1 MWGAAAHALI
11 PLAQR
16 QGEPYNAHAD
26 LKRVAQRLRTEYG
39 EEIFRDGFEAAEK
52 FHIHFYHAQMGA
64 VEFANRLSVARSFVN
79 RLLDLAS

>member
-1 MWGAAAHALI
+1 M
-11 PLAQR
+11 
-16 QGEPYNAHAD
+16 
-26 LKRVAQRLRTEYG
+26 RTEYG

>member
-1 MWGAAAHALI
+1 LWGAAAHALI

-16 QGEPYNAHAD
+16 SGEPYNAHAD
-26 LKRVAQRLRTEYG
+26 LKKFAQLLSREYG
-39 EEIFRDGFEAAEK
+39 DEFFRDGFESAEK

>member
-39 EEIFRDGFEAAEK
+39 EEIFHAGFESAEK
-52 FHIHFYHAQMGA
+52 FHIHFYHAQMGE
-64 VEFANRLSVARSFVN
+64 VEFANRLLEARSFVN
-79 RLLDLAS
+79 RLLQIAS